1 MSRSA
6 VPQSSGH
13 GTNAVGRTLGHNL
26 AAGIVT
32 VMSLFL
38 RGLWLELRVIPVLLW
53 SFSAIT
59 LGTALAAHDGTLRA
73 WYYLGA
79 VALGVMIQGVLAHTV
94 NEIEDWRSGTD
105 RHRSPRVI
113 SGGSKVLVAG
123 LLTER
128 ALAGL
133 FAAALLATTVL
144 GLVMVAERGV
154 VMLPFGL
161 AGVLGAVLYTLPP
174 VRLAYR
180 PFAGEAVAF
189 GCLWLCVAG
198 AAVLQ
203 GGDVGADIA
212 LAAVA
217 VAAYAVGMLMMH
229 HYLDH
234 DADRAASPR
243 KLTTIVLLG
252 RERGRLYAT
261 GWCAVALSA
270 AVAAALSQP
279 RLAPL
284 VVTYAIAIAVHLRC
298 RPDDVESVTRSE
310 LAVIFLGI
318 SGALVSAALL
328 VPELALAAP
337 AAALLVALEL
347 RLAVP
352 PAGASAA

>member
-1 MSRSA
+1 MT
-6 VPQSSGH
+6 P
-13 GTNAVGRTLGHNL
+13 
-26 AAGIVT
+26 
-32 VMSLFL
+32 FL
-38 RGLWLELRVIPVLLW
+38 RGVWLELRVIPVLLW

-59 LGTALAAHDGTLRA
+59 LGTALSAHHRHELRG

-79 VALGVMIQGVLAHTV
+79 VVLGVMIQGVLAHTV

-105 RHRSPRVI
+105 RHDSPRVI

-123 LLTER
+123 LLTQR
-128 ALAGL
+128 ALVGL
-133 FAAALLATTVL
+133 FAVALLATTVL
-144 GLVMVAERGV
+144 GLAMVAARGA

-161 AGVLGAVLYTLPP
+161 AGVVGAVLYTLPP
-174 VRLAYR
+174 VRAAYR

-189 GCLWLCVAG
+189 LCLWLCVAG

-203 GGDVGADIA
+203 GGAVGAEFA

-234 DADRAASPR
+234 DADSLATPR

-261 GWCAVALSA
+261 AWCSVALAAATIA
-270 AVAAALSQP
+270 AVMQP
-279 RLAPL
+279 RLAPM
-284 VVTYAIAIAVHLRC
+284 VVAYAAAVVVHARC
-298 RPDDVESVTRSE
+298 QPGDVESVTRSE

-318 SGALVSAALL
+318 AGALVSAALL
-328 VPELALAAP
+328 APPLALVLP
-337 AAALLVALEL
+337 AAAALIALEL
-347 RLAVP
+347 RLAVQ
-352 PAGASAA
+352 PAGSPAA

>member
-1 MSRSA
+1 MS
-6 VPQSSGH
+6 P
-13 GTNAVGRTLGHNL
+13 
-26 AAGIVT
+26 
-32 VMSLFL
+32 FL

-59 LGTALAAHDGTLRA
+59 LGTALAAHGGSLNG

-79 VALGVMIQGVLAHTV
+79 VALGVLIQGVLAHTV

-105 RHRSPRVI
+105 RHDSPRVI
-113 SGGSKVLVAG
+113 SGGSKVLAAG
-123 LLTER
+123 LLTQR
-128 ALAGL
+128 ALTGL
-133 FAAALLATTVL
+133 FLVALLATTVL
-144 GLVMVAERGV
+144 GLVIVAARGV

-161 AGVLGAVLYTLPP
+161 AGVAGAVLYTLPP
-174 VRLAYR
+174 VRAAYR

-203 GGDVGADIA
+203 GGDVGLETV

-217 VAAYAVGMLMMH
+217 VAAYAIGMLMMH

-234 DADRAASPR
+234 DADSAASPR

-252 RERGRLYAT
+252 LEQGRLYAI
-261 GWCAVALSA
+261 GWCGLALVAA
-270 AVAAALSQP
+270 AAAALSQP

-284 VVTYAIAIAVHLRC
+284 VAAYAIALAVHIRC

-310 LAVIFLGI
+310 LAVILLGI
-318 SGALVSAALL
+318 SGALLSAALL
-328 VPELALAAP
+328 TPELALAAP
-337 AAALLVALEL
+337 AAAALVAVEL
-347 RLAVP
+347 RLAVQP
-352 PAGASAA
+352 QGTPAA